1 MLDCVAPAPPFPPQ
15 AQLLMVQEG
24 LVPRLTGAWVQ
35 HRTAPGAAVGALKC
49 AVSLGACTEF
59 LAQLDA
65 RLAAQY
71 LLEIMM
77 VRVGMLCTE
86 GLSLHTVCCVQ
97 CTGCAVLLD
106 Q

>member
-1 MLDCVAPAPPFPPQ
+1 
-15 AQLLMVQEG
+15 MVQEG

-71 LLEIMM
+71 LLEIML
-77 VRVGMLCTE
+77 VR
-86 GLSLHTVCCVQ
+86 
-97 CTGCAVLLD
+97 
-106 Q
+106 